1 MLKNQTMV
9 ALSLYNINSIVS
21 LAELNK
27 DAIAEFW
34 NKEKVETL
42 ITLLQEYKEVMV
54 AEIGE
59 DFMKKCS
66 SPLFSIL

>member
-34 NKEKVETL
+34 SKEKVETL

-59 DFMKKCS
+59 DFMKKV
-66 SPLFSIL
+66 